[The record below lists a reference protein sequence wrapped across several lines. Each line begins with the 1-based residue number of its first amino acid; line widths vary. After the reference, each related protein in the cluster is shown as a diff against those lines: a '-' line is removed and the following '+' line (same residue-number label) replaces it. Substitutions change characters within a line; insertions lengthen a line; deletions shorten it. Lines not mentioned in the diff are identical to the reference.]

1 MKFTKVPDLSLFV
14 LKLKQCFEIFL
25 PVIRQKFTNFAKNKK
40 FACYFLS
47 ENFETSQI
55 KTNHATS
62 TACKIVNENC

>member
-25 PVIRQKFTNFAKNKK
+25 SVIRQRFTNFAKNK
-40 FACYFLS
+40 YFNRYYLS
-47 ENFETSQI
+47 KNFETSQI
-55 KTNHATS
+55 IINHATS